1 MVEVDRSA
9 IGRSVLCG
17 AKVARLGCPNIPVVS
32 VWLLRKR
39 YSMLGSPSHGETVLS
54 IFCVVLPCTKQTTEF
69 SNVADSLQK
78 FNLKK
83 SSVQKALDALADSGR
98 ISSKEYGKQKIYL
111 ARQDQFDIPNKIKT
125 LQSNLTLEQIR
136 AKEAKLKMEVEEM
149 EDKLNNLRGGVTL
162 VKFEDRKVVEEMY
175 SDRINQWRRRKRIF
189 KDLWDAITENLPKDL
204 KEFKEELAIEY
215 DEDVGVSFQSLC
227 DLMQHRKKRARCQ

>member
-1 MVEVDRSA
+1 MAPKSDSVEG
-9 IGRSVLCG
+9 IVLNF
-17 AKVARLGCPNIPVVS
+17 VNEQNRPLNS
-32 VWLLRKR
+32 
-39 YSMLGSPSHGETVLS
+39 
-54 IFCVVLPCTKQTTEF
+54 Q
-69 SNVADSLQK
+69 NVADSLQK

-98 ISSKEYGKQKIYL
+98 ISFKEYGKQKIYL
-111 ARQDQFDIPNKIKT
+111 ARQDQFDIPNSEELSSMKEENAKLQQQLEEQKRAISEVEGEIKT